1 MDEVFADVAAI
12 IEPVY
17 LVGGSVRDILLGR
30 EPKDYD
36 FTTPLTPDEVEAAIK
51 NSGRRTFNTGK
62 RFGTIGFRLHNHHI
76 EVTTF
81 RSEIYKPGSRKPEVD
96 FVGDITHDLS
106 RRDFTIN
113 AIAQRP
119 DGRIIDPFD
128 GRADLKARVIR
139 TVGKPEER
147 FREDPLRMLRAARF
161 ASQLNFTIDAETE
174 HRTDKRNY
182 HVLEVS
188 RERWTQELDKLLT
201 SDHPEIGLNFLARSR
216 LLNYLLPELAIQ
228 VGWDHDSP
236 YHALELWDHTVK
248 TVRLAPNDIN
258 LRWAALLHDVGKP
271 YVRTKNRRGYS
282 NYVHHAQ
289 VGAEIAEKIGRYLK
303 WSNDRIATVKHL
315 VLHHLEDDSPLMYA
329 DGEATKAD

>member
-1 MDEVFADVAAI
+1 
-12 IEPVY
+12 
-17 LVGGSVRDILLGR
+17 
-30 EPKDYD
+30 
-36 FTTPLTPDEVEAAIK
+36 
-51 NSGRRTFNTGK
+51 
-62 RFGTIGFRLHNHHI
+62 
-76 EVTTF
+76 
-81 RSEIYKPGSRKPEVD
+81 
-96 FVGDITHDLS
+96 
-106 RRDFTIN
+106 
-113 AIAQRP
+113 
-119 DGRIIDPFD
+119 
-128 GRADLKARVIR
+128 
-139 TVGKPEER
+139 
-147 FREDPLRMLRAARF
+147 MLRAARF